1 MQFTFI
7 FLSEINKFY
16 YIILKS
22 YFVLLITVSDAIC
35 CCLVPLFHNIGFPQ
49 CLIFF
54 YRVED
59 SMSTCVWMPFLSV
72 TVSSECGV

>member
-22 YFVLLITVSDAIC
+22 YFVLLITLRCHLLLFGTSLSQHWFSSMSD
-35 CCLVPLFHNIGFPQ
+35 
-49 CLIFF
+49 FF
-54 YRVED
+54 NRVED
-59 SMSTCVWMPFLSV
+59 SMFTCVWMPFLSV

>member
-1 MQFTFI
+1 MQFTFV

-22 YFVLLITVSDAIC
+22 YFVLLITVSDVVC
-35 CCLVPLFHNIGFPQ
+35 CCLVPLFHNVGFPQ
-49 CLIFF
+49 CLIF

-59 SMSTCVWMPFLSV
+59 SMFTCVWMPFLSV
-72 TVSSECGV
+72 TASNECGV